1 MIKFFI
7 FYISRGYFLFKKK
20 EEFIALFGG
29 SFDPP
34 HFGHKMV
41 VKEAISRLSIQK
53 VIIIPTF
60 LSPFKSH
67 SHFTPEQRLFMTKE
81 MFQEFNWVFVSDFEI
96 QEKKVTATATTVAH
110 FQKSYEVKY
119 LIIGADNLASID
131 KWYNFKWINEQIT
144 WVVARRAG
152 HEVNCEKLKDF
163 IILEVNVD
171 ISSTEIRNNIT
182 KENAQMSINEI
193 SVEER
198 AERIVTFLDS
208 KKAEE
213 LEVFNLEE
221 IEYIAKRVVIANAI
235 SAKHAAALADQLK
248 KELKP
253 LGEEFL
259 HIDESDDW
267 VVVDLGDILIHIMT
281 LDARQMYSMEEFL
294 AELSAGKFSSP
305 SII

>member
-1 MIKFFI
+1 M
-7 FYISRGYFLFKKK
+7 FKKGL
-20 EEFIALFGG
+20 EGIALYGG

-41 VKEAISRLSIQK
+41 VKEAISALSVQK

-60 LSPFKSH
+60 LNPFKSH
-67 SHFTPEQRLFMTKE
+67 SYYEPEQRLEMTKE
-81 MFQEFNWVFVSDFEI
+81 MFQEYDSISVSDFEI
-96 QEKKVTATATTVAH
+96 KEQKPTATAMTIAH
-110 FQKSYEVKY
+110 FQKRYEVKY

-144 WVVARRAG
+144 WVVATRAG
-152 HEVNCEKLKDF
+152 HEANCDKLKDYV
-163 IILEVNVD
+163 ILEVNVD
-171 ISSTEIRNNIT
+171 ISSTKIRNQLT
-182 KENAQMSINEI
+182 KENAQMSINEM

-235 SAKHAAALADQLK
+235 SSKHAAALADQLK

-253 LGEEFL
+253 LGEVFL
-259 HIDESDDW
+259 HIDESEDW

-281 LDARQMYSMEEFL
+281 SDARQMYSMEEFL

-305 SII
+305 HIL

>member
-1 MIKFFI
+1 M
-7 FYISRGYFLFKKK
+7 FKKGL
-20 EEFIALFGG
+20 ERIALYGG

-41 VKEAISRLSIQK
+41 VKEAMLTLSVQK

-60 LSPFKSH
+60 LSLFKAH
-67 SHFTPEQRLFMTKE
+67 SYYEPEQRLEMTKE
-81 MFQEFNWVFVSDFEI
+81 MFQEYDKVSVSDFEI
-96 QEKKVTATATTVAH
+96 QEQKPTATATTIAH
-110 FQKSYEVKY
+110 FQKHYEVKY

-131 KWYNFKWINEQIT
+131 KWYNFAWINEQIT
-144 WVVARRAG
+144 WVVATRAG
-152 HEVNCEKLKDF
+152 HNANCDKLKDYV
-163 IILEVNVD
+163 ILEVNVD
-171 ISSTEIRNNIT
+171 ISSTKIRNQLT
-182 KENAQMSINEI
+182 KENAQMSINEM

-235 SAKHAAALADQLK
+235 SSKHAAALADQLK

-253 LGEEFL
+253 LGEVFL
-259 HIDESDDW
+259 HIDESEDW

-281 LDARQMYSMEEFL
+281 SDARQMYSMEEFL

-305 SII
+305 HIL